1 MRTTARQPKVV
12 KARGNPQIPVG
23 KAIDARTQAT
33 LEAGIEARVEAAK
46 NTRSATRRSSWL
58 VEGALAYL
66 KSDMNEG
73 PAPNKGDS
81 ETLTIC
87 GWGEPRYVK
96 GTPVIFS
103 EAKRV
108 QIIHHRRGPMRIV
121 RHIWVTPEGG
131 KFSIP
136 LDQLQKD
143 ADL

>member
-33 LEAGIEARVEAAK
+33 LEAGIEAREEKAASLAEE
-46 NTRSATRRSSWL
+46 RDLSWL

-81 ETLTIC
+81 ETLTVC

-103 EAKRV
+103 EARRV
-108 QIIHHRRGPMRIV
+108 QIVHHRRGPMRIV
-121 RHIWVTPEGG
+121 RHIWVTPGGG

>member
-33 LEAGIEARVEAAK
+33 LQAGIEAREEKAASLAK
-46 NTRSATRRSSWL
+46 ERDLSWL

-81 ETLTIC
+81 ETLTVC

-103 EAKRV
+103 EARRV
-108 QIIHHRRGPMRIV
+108 QIVHHRRGPMRIV
-121 RHIWVTPEGG
+121 RHIWVTPGGG

>member
-1 MRTTARQPKVV
+1 MRTTARQPKILR
-12 KARGNPQIPVG
+12 ARGNPQIPMG
-23 KAIDARTQAT
+23 KAVDARTKESF
-33 LEAGIEARVEAAK
+33 EADVEAREEKAASLAEE
-46 NTRSATRRSSWL
+46 RDLSWMI
-58 VEGALAYL
+58 EGALAYL

-81 ETLTIC
+81 ETLVVC
-87 GWGEPRYVK
+87 GWGEPRYTK

-108 QIIHHRRGPMRIV
+108 QIIHPRRGPMRIV
-121 RHIWVTPEGG
+121 RHIWVTPGGG

-143 ADL
+143 CDL

>member
-1 MRTTARQPKVV
+1 MRTTARQPKIV
-12 KARGNPQIPVG
+12 KARGNPQIPMA
-23 KAIDARTQAT
+23 KPLDARTQSA
-33 LEAGIEARVEAAK
+33 LEAGIEAREERAASLAEE
-46 NTRSATRRSSWL
+46 RDLSWM

-81 ETLTIC
+81 ETLVIC

-108 QIIHHRRGPMRIV
+108 QIIHPRRGPMRIV
-121 RHIWVTPEGG
+121 RHIWVTPGGG

-136 LDQLQKD
+136 LEQLQKD
-143 ADL
+143 QDL

>member
-1 MRTTARQPKVV
+1 MRTTARQPKILR
-12 KARGNPQIPVG
+12 ARGNPQIPVG
-23 KAIDARTQAT
+23 KAVDARTQAT
-33 LEAGIEARVEAAK
+33 LEAGIEAREEKAASLAEE
-46 NTRSATRRSSWL
+46 RDLSWL
-58 VEGALAYL
+58 TEGALAYL

-73 PAPNKGDS
+73 PAPNKGDM
-81 ETLTIC
+81 ETLQVC

-108 QIIHHRRGPMRIV
+108 QIIHPRRGPMRIV
-121 RHIWVTPEGG
+121 RHIWVTPGGG

-136 LDQLQKD
+136 LEQLQKD